1 MELILWR
8 HAEADDGSPD
18 MARELTGKGQKQ
30 ADKMATFLRARIPE
44 DTRILVSPAKR
55 TQQTARALTKHFSTE
70 EALAPG
76 ASTQDIL
83 DAIGWPDLDS
93 TVLIVGHQ
101 PVLGQIA
108 ALLLANSNSGFS
120 VKKGAVWWLS
130 RHTSEGDYQT
140 NLRLAIAPEGL

>member
-8 HAEADDGSPD
+8 HAEAHDGSPD
-18 MARELTGKGQKQ
+18 MERELTGKGHKQ
-30 ADKMATFLRARIPE
+30 ADKMATFLRARLPE

-55 TQQTARALTKHFSTE
+55 TQQTARALTKHFHTE
-70 EALAPG
+70 EVLSPG
-76 ASTQDIL
+76 ATAKEIL
-83 DAIGWPDLDS
+83 DTIGWPDLDS

-108 ALLLANSNSGFS
+108 AMLLANSASGFS
-120 VKKGAVWWLS
+120 VKKGSVWWLG

-140 NLRLAIAPEGL
+140 NLRLAIAPESL